1 MNRRLLFG
9 LALALAL
16 LACPERCPAPL
27 IYTPEEG
34 WVYEKAGADTKWQ
47 RGRAKDQLEV
57 AQTAFAKQDY
67 DLSLKAARRV
77 VTRWPF
83 SDYAPQAQYLVGRCY
98 EEQGKDE
105 QAFKHYQRLLE
116 KYPKM
121 TNAHEVLERQ
131 FIIANKFLGGQWRK
145 ALGVIPLPPSRE
157 KTIEM
162 YEKIIKNAPYSDV
175 APQAQINIGAANEKS
190 RRYAEAMK
198 AYEKAA
204 DRYSE
209 RETVAADAMY
219 KAGQAAI
226 KQARTAEYDQSTA
239 TRAIETFTEF
249 NALYPNDSRAP
260 QTKAQI
266 DTLKA
271 EQALG
276 SYKIARFYESKKRWP
291 AALIYYNEVLVL
303 DPNGPRAKDARERI
317 AEIKQRIEAKPAA
330 EAAPRESSKPEA
342 KPDASAAK

>member
-1 MNRRLLFG
+1 MNRRLLLC
-9 LALALAL
+9 LAVVSFL
-16 LACPERCPAPL
+16 LAFPERSPAPL
-27 IYTPEEG
+27 IYSPEDG
-34 WVYEKAGADTKWQ
+34 WTYEKPGTDSKWQ
-47 RGRAKDQLEV
+47 RARAKDQLEV
-57 AQTAFAKQDY
+57 AQTAFGKQDY
-67 DLSLKAARRV
+67 SLSLKAARRAV
-77 VTRWPF
+77 SRWPF

-105 QAFKHYQRLLE
+105 QAFKQYQQLLE

-145 ALGVIPLPPSRE
+145 LFGAIPVPPSRE

-162 YEKIIKNAPYSDV
+162 YQKIIKNAPYSDV
-175 APQAQINIGAANEKS
+175 APQAQINIGTANEKS
-190 RRYAEAMK
+190 GKYAEAMK
-198 AYEKAA
+198 AYEAAA

-209 RETVAADAMY
+209 REKVAADAMY

-239 TRAIETFTEF
+239 GKAIDTFTEF
-249 NALYPNDSRAP
+249 GALYPDDSRTSG
-260 QTKAQI
+260 TKAQI
-266 DTLKA
+266 DILKS

-276 SYKIARFYESKKRWP
+276 SYKVAKFYEGKHRWA

-303 DPNGPRAKDARERI
+303 DPNGPKGKESRERI
-317 AEIKQRIEAKPAA
+317 TEIKQRIEAKPVA
-330 EAAPRESSKPEA
+330 KPGVNVEA
-342 KPDASAAK
+342 KPVK

>member
-1 MNRRLLFG
+1 MNRRLLCG
-9 LALALAL
+9 LAVASAL
-16 LACPERCPAPL
+16 LSFPERSPAPL

-34 WVYEKAGADTKWQ
+34 WIYEKAGSDTKWQ
-47 RGRAKDQLEV
+47 RTRAKDQLEV
-57 AQTAFAKQDY
+57 AQAAFGKQDY
-67 DLSLKAARRV
+67 GLSLKAAKRV
-77 VTRWPF
+77 VSRWPF
-83 SDYAPQAQYLVGRCY
+83 SDYAPQAQYLAGRCY
-98 EEQGKDE
+98 EEEGKDE

-162 YEKIIKNAPYSDV
+162 YQKIIKNAPYSEV

-190 RRYAEAMK
+190 RKYAEAMK
-198 AYEKAA
+198 AYETAA

-209 RETVAADAMY
+209 REKVAADAMY

-239 TRAIETFTEF
+239 GKAIDTFTEF
-249 NALYPNDSRAP
+249 GALYPNDSRAP
-260 QTKAQI
+260 STKAQI

-276 SYKIARFYESKKRWP
+276 SYKIAKFYESRNRWG
-291 AALIYYNEVLVL
+291 AALIYYNEVLVV
-303 DPNGPRAKDARERI
+303 DPNGPKAREARERI
-317 AEIKQRIEAKPAA
+317 AEIKQRIEAKP
-330 EAAPRESSKPEA
+330 EPKPEA
-342 KPDASAAK
+342 QPEVKAGSQPAK